1 MKKVESV
8 LDGSQGWGKA
18 RTLAIFPQILFCL
31 LSLIL
36 PKIFTIQG
44 EEGGAS
50 TSYHHLEALFKRF
63 VRTNLTLPKIKN
75 GGNMK
80 TIKVMAFA
88 FIVFITLTG
97 RLFPIIYGSVSG
109 IVTDEDTGKGVP
121 NVGVSLSG
129 RVNLTVDTDKDGKF
143 VVKLLK
149 PGKYEIL
156 FTPSFPHC
164 NVTAP
169 DYIYIGPGKN
179 IIYNKVVK
187 LGGSIR
193 GKVLYSDSKK
203 PFPGVS
209 IHAFARFAG
218 SEFDTTMDDGSY
230 FLGGGG
236 RMCSSPNYY
245 IKANCNIPNVAYKV
259 LLGVVVEKGMETKAE
274 DILFD
279 LNDPTG
285 IDGIITSL
293 IDGKPLKNVHIAI
306 FSSEKK
312 YPGVD
317 NDKEVEMGDV
327 YTDSGGYYYIKNL
340 EPGIYWIY
348 ILPPIADEWSFYEFS
363 SYCKEKKGIVV
374 AIGKKTRVNS
384 LLDIPSSD
392 NSMRKEENE

>member
-1 MKKVESV
+1 MGPKGPTEC
-8 LDGSQGWGKA
+8 A
-18 RTLAIFPQILFCL
+18 
-31 LSLIL
+31 LIC
-36 PKIFTIQG
+36 KIN
-44 EEGGAS
+44 
-50 TSYHHLEALFKRF
+50 
-63 VRTNLTLPKIKN
+63 TNLTLQKIKN

-88 FIVFITLTG
+88 FIVVIIITS

-109 IVTDEDTGKGVP
+109 IVTDEDTGKGVA
-121 NVGVSLSG
+121 NVEVSLSG
-129 RVNLTVDTDKDGKF
+129 RLNLTVETDKEGKF
-143 VVKLLK
+143 VAKLLK

-169 DYIYIGPGKN
+169 DYIYVELGKN

-203 PFPGVS
+203 PFHGVS

-245 IKANCNIPNVAYKV
+245 IKANCNVPNIAYKV

-285 IDGIITSL
+285 IDGLITSSL
-293 IDGKPLKNVHIAI
+293 DGKPLKNVHIAI
-306 FSSEKK
+306 HSQEKK
-312 YPGVD
+312 YPGSDDDVD
-317 NDKEVEMGDV
+317 MGDV

-348 ILPPIADEWSFYEFS
+348 ILPPIADEWSYIEFS

-384 LLDIPSSD
+384 QLDIPSSD
-392 NSMRKEENE
+392 NSMKEEGNE

>member
-1 MKKVESV
+1 
-8 LDGSQGWGKA
+8 
-18 RTLAIFPQILFCL
+18 
-31 LSLIL
+31 
-36 PKIFTIQG
+36 
-44 EEGGAS
+44 
-50 TSYHHLEALFKRF
+50 
-63 VRTNLTLPKIKN
+63 
-75 GGNMK
+75 MK

-88 FIVFITLTG
+88 FIAVIILTSH
-97 RLFPIIYGSVSG
+97 LFPIIYGSVSG

-121 NVGVSLSG
+121 NVGVSLNG
-129 RVNLTVDTDKDGKF
+129 RVNLTVETDKEGKF
-143 VVKLLK
+143 VAKLLK
-149 PGKYEIL
+149 PGKYGIL

-169 DYIYIGPGKN
+169 DYIYIEPGKN
-179 IIYNKVVK
+179 IIYNKLVK

-203 PFPGVS
+203 PFPDVS

-218 SEFDTTMDDGSY
+218 SEFDTTMNDGSY

-236 RMCSSPNYY
+236 RMCPSPNYY
-245 IKANCNIPNVAYKV
+245 IEAKCNIPNIAYKV
-259 LLGVVVEKGMETKAE
+259 LLGVIVEKGKETKAE

-285 IDGIITSL
+285 IEGFITSSL
-293 IDGKPLKNVHIAI
+293 DGKPLKNIHIAI

-340 EPGIYWIY
+340 EPGTYWIY
-348 ILPPIADEWSFYEFS
+348 ILPPIVDEWSYSEFS

-374 AIGKKTRVNS
+374 AIGKKTRVDS
-384 LLDIPSSD
+384 QLDIPYSATLE
-392 NSMRKEENE
+392 NGEENE

>member
-1 MKKVESV
+1 M
-8 LDGSQGWGKA
+8 
-18 RTLAIFPQILFCL
+18 
-31 LSLIL
+31 
-36 PKIFTIQG
+36 
-44 EEGGAS
+44 
-50 TSYHHLEALFKRF
+50 
-63 VRTNLTLPKIKN
+63 KIKN

-88 FIVFITLTG
+88 FIVVIILTG

-109 IVTDEDTGKGVP
+109 VVTDEDTGKGVP
-121 NVGVSLSG
+121 NVGVSLNG
-129 RVNLTVDTDKDGKF
+129 RVNLTVETDKEGKF
-143 VVKLLK
+143 VAKLLK
-149 PGKYEIL
+149 PGKYGIL

-169 DYIYIGPGKN
+169 DYIYIEPGKN

-187 LGGSIR
+187 IGGSIR

-218 SEFDTTMDDGSY
+218 SEFDTTMNDGSY

-236 RMCSSPNYY
+236 RMCPSPNYY
-245 IKANCNIPNVAYKV
+245 IEAKCNIPNVAYKV
-259 LLGVVVEKGMETKAE
+259 LLGVVVEKGKETKAE

-285 IDGIITSL
+285 IEGLITSSL
-293 IDGKPLKNVHIAI
+293 DGKPLRNVHIAI
-306 FSSEKK
+306 FSSENK

-340 EPGIYWIY
+340 EPGTYWIY
-348 ILPPIADEWSFYEFS
+348 ILPPIVDEWSYSEFS

-374 AIGKKTRVNS
+374 AIGKKTRVDS
-384 LLDIPSSD
+384 QLDIPSADISAL
-392 NSMRKEENE
+392 ENGNEQ